1 MLTALCPCRW
11 YEHRQGLFILIS
23 DKLDRLLN
31 LSYPAWLSI
40 LVIYSLWQKAYCG
53 CSTILV
59 KGGRQMERLVNK
71 PPSHH
76 GRKRQ
81 KKLLSSAGNP
91 IYRTAKTWQ
100 ISIFVKLLK
109 HNCKLC
115 KIHLNSYFTS
125 FATVAFPTECLQ
137 VILCSHSAFRHRDNM
152 VDFQKQVRLIG
163 NRCTAKT
170 ACVVIALLNVIA

>member
-11 YEHRQGLFILIS
+11 YEHRQGLFCLVVDETNRPNANINWLP
-23 DKLDRLLN
+23 N
-31 LSYPAWLSI
+31 QSYPAWLSI

-81 KKLLSSAGNP
+81 KKLLSSAENP

-100 ISIFVKLLK
+100 TSIFVKLLK
-109 HNCKLC
+109 YNRGLC
-115 KIHLNSYFTS
+115 KIHLSIFALHLFHSFNIRISFICVIRIFYF
-125 FATVAFPTECLQ
+125 L
-137 VILCSHSAFRHRDNM
+137 
-152 VDFQKQVRLIG
+152 
-163 NRCTAKT
+163 
-170 ACVVIALLNVIA
+170 